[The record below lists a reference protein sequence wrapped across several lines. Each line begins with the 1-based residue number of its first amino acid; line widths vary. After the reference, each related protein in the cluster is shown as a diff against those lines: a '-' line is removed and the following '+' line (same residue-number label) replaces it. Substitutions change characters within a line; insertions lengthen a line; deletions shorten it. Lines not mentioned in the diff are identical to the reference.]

1 MVHYYLQMQKYAFL
15 RIKSRFTIIC
25 LIKYSYY
32 NNVSIGFVPA
42 VFQFGPKR
50 IVFGALLLKNSKLKR
65 INHFDDFSLKIP
77 K

>member
-32 NNVSIGFVPA
+32 NNVSIGFFRACSFFNPV
-42 VFQFGPKR
+42 K
-50 IVFGALLLKNSKLKR
+50 SE
-65 INHFDDFSLKIP
+65 
-77 K
+77 

>member
-32 NNVSIGFVPA
+32 NNGKHCFCTCSFSIRSKADSFWCFA
-42 VFQFGPKR
+42 VKKQQIK
-50 IVFGALLLKNSKLKR
+50 KNKS
-65 INHFDDFSLKIP
+65 F
-77 K
+77 